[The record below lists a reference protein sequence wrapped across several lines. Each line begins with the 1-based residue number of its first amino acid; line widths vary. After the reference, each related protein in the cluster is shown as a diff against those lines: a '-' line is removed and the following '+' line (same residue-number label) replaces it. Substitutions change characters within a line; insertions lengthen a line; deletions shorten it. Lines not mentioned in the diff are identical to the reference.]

1 MFHMLSQNP
10 ELAPESSTK
19 PSRLTSRKPSIDLG
33 QAGVHEPP
41 VQRKKLQLLPRSKP
55 TAEENTPASVLS
67 QFGKINKSAPMVVV
81 PSSVFAGGKNDVECE
96 SLSRTSS
103 RSNMFHML
111 SQNPELM
118 PEASTKHGL
127 PTSGKLSLDYGQ
139 TDTKLSM
146 WKTFDQ
152 NPEALVLRKKL
163 DPLPRFKPSVVE
175 TQRGIKRGKGK
186 HIETFFA
193 LRDPEEAGV

>member
-1 MFHMLSQNP
+1 MP
-10 ELAPESSTK
+10 
-19 PSRLTSRKPSIDLG
+19 
-33 QAGVHEPP
+33 EPP

-55 TAEENTPASVLS
+55 IAEENTPAGDLS
-67 QFGKINKSAPMVVV
+67 QFGKISKSAPMVMG
-81 PSSVFAGGKNDVECE
+81 PSSVIAGGKKDINRE

-118 PEASTKHGL
+118 PDASTKHGL
-127 PTSGKLSLDYGQ
+127 PTSGKLGFDYGQ
-139 TDTKLSM
+139 TETKLSM

-152 NPEALVLRKKL
+152 NPEALALRKKL

-175 TQRGIKRGKGK
+175 TQGGIKRGKGK

-193 LRDPEEAGV
+193 LRDPEETGV